1 MDLSIYRNK
10 IEDLKRKQYCLKRKI
25 KKYTIIHSIIASIIS
40 AIGAFLIY
48 HFDIDKEA
56 YILLLVPFISILI
69 GYAIYSQYQKHKWLN
84 RIYYPFILN
93 IVNNESGTTLNNRL
107 SEKEIKDCLINNK
120 LINKFDNVETF
131 ISFSFETSAGV
142 VNYFYLYVT
151 RPSGDSS
158 TEILHGDVFIIPYRG
173 YKEFQLRND
182 SYKTEG
188 MKNRVY
194 DKNMKINTYY
204 PKDMEPFE
212 ISHEEKMK
220 FLHIFNLYT
229 RNHKKH
235 HDRDVIV
242 NYNKQ
247 YVSVY
252 GEILL
257 TLKFPKTINEENI
270 EIACENVYKIKNRYE
285 EIIKILNEK
294 NDRL

>member
-1 MDLSIYRNK
+1 MDLSIYQNK
-10 IEDLKRKQYCLKRKI
+10 IEDLKRKQYFLKRKI

-131 ISFSFETSAGV
+131 ISFSFETSAGL

-158 TEILHGDVFIIPYRG
+158 TEILHGDVFIIPYCG

-204 PKDMEPFE
+204 PKDIEPFE

-235 HDRDVIV
+235 HDRDIII

>member
-10 IEDLKRKQYCLKRKI
+10 IEDLKRKQYLVKRKI
-25 KKYTIIHSIIASIIS
+25 KKYTIIHSIIAIIIS

-48 HFDIDKEA
+48 HFDVDKEA

-69 GYAIYSQYQKHKWLN
+69 GYAIYSQYQKQKWLN

-151 RPSGDSS
+151 RPSGDNS

-188 MKNRVY
+188 MKNRVH
-194 DKNMKINTYY
+194 DKNMKITTYY

-229 RNHKKH
+229 RNHKKY
-235 HDRDVIV
+235 HDRDVII

>member
-10 IEDLKRKQYCLKRKI
+10 IEDLKRKQYFLKRKI

-48 HFDIDKEA
+48 YFDIDKEA

-158 TEILHGDVFIIPYRG
+158 TEILYGDVFIIPYCG

-204 PKDMEPFE
+204 PKDIEPFE
-212 ISHEEKMK
+212 IEHEEKMK

-242 NYNKQ
+242 NYNRQ

-294 NDRL
+294 KD

>member
-10 IEDLKRKQYCLKRKI
+10 IEDLKRKQYFLKRKI
-25 KKYTIIHSIIASIIS
+25 KKYTIIHSIIAIIIS

-48 HFDIDKEA
+48 HFNIDKEA
-56 YILLLVPFISILI
+56 YILLLAPFISILI

-204 PKDMEPFE
+204 PKDIEPFE

-235 HDRDVIV
+235 HDRDVII

>member
-1 MDLSIYRNK
+1 MDLNIYRNK
-10 IEDLKRKQYCLKRKI
+10 IEDLKRKQYFLKRKI

-40 AIGAFLIY
+40 VIGAFLLY
-48 HFDIDKEA
+48 YFKIDKEA
-56 YILLLVPFISILI
+56 YILLLAPFISILI
-69 GYAIYSQYQKHKWLN
+69 GYAIYSQYQKNKWLN
-84 RIYYPFILN
+84 KVYYPFILN
-93 IVNNESGTTLNNRL
+93 IVNNESGTALNNRL
-107 SEKEIKDCLINNK
+107 SEKEIKDCLINNR

-188 MKNRVY
+188 MKNRTH
-194 DKNMKINTYY
+194 DKNMKITTYY
-204 PKDMEPFE
+204 PKDIEPFE
-212 ISHEEKMK
+212 IEHETKMK

-235 HDRDVIV
+235 HDRDVII
-242 NYNKQ
+242 NYNRQ

-257 TLKFPKTINEENI
+257 SLKFPKEINEANI
-270 EIACENVYKIKNRYE
+270 EIACEHVYKIKERYE
-285 EIIKILNEK
+285 EIMKILNEK
-294 NDRL
+294 KD